1 MEHLLTATYSLGGI
15 VAAFFHLPQL
25 RRLWTDP
32 QSGKGIAGASW
43 CGWFVISCNSV
54 AYAILVNGDPALIWM
69 NVLNLCCQACM
80 LACMFRA
87 ARLRR
92 RSEPA
97 AASAPSV
104 TVRLL
109 PRPQPTPAQQALVRL
124 RAA

>member
-15 VAAFFHLPQL
+15 VAALFHLPQL

-32 QSGKGIAGASW
+32 QSGKGVAGASW

-92 RSEPA
+92 LAEGQPA
-97 AASAPSV
+97 ASV
-104 TVRLL
+104 TVTAL
-109 PRPQPTPAQQALVRL
+109 PRPRPTPAQQALGRL
-124 RAA
+124 RAAA